1 MKVLITGCNGQL
13 GKALI
18 QEAPSNVH
26 LLTTNKISLDIT
38 NNKSCQEFIL
48 FNKPDWIINAAAY
61 TSVDKAEEE
70 VEKAF
75 LVNSK
80 APKVI
85 SETIASYGG
94 KMLHIS
100 TDFVFN
106 GRKSAP
112 YLPSDKV
119 DPLSIYGKSKAQ
131 GESFILENSN
141 TFVLRTSWVYSD
153 IGNNFL
159 LTMLKLHK
167 IKEERSE
174 PLNVVCDQIGA
185 PTNVYGLAR
194 ACWGLLQT
202 DYSKINRNKIY
213 HWSDLGVASWY
224 DFAFSI
230 GEIAAQKGLITRPAC
245 VKPISYI
252 DYKRNAL
259 CPSYS
264 LLDSSLIR
272 NIVDLSS
279 IHWRQ
284 SISTLVD
291 RLLLN
296 TSTIKYN

>member
-1 MKVLITGCNGQL
+1 MKVLITGCDGQL

-18 QEAPSNVH
+18 QTAPSHVE
-26 LLTTNKISLDIT
+26 LLVTNKNSLDIT
-38 NNKSCQEFIL
+38 NPQSCKDFIL

-61 TSVDKAEEE
+61 TSVDRAEEE

-80 APKVI
+80 APKLI
-85 SETIASYGG
+85 SEIIASYGG

-106 GRKSAP
+106 GRKSTP
-112 YLPSDKV
+112 YLPSDPV

-131 GESFILENSN
+131 GESFVLKNIN

-159 LTMLKLHK
+159 LTMMKLHK
-167 IKEERSE
+167 LKEGKSE
-174 PLNVVCDQIGA
+174 PLNVVYDQIGT
-185 PTNVYGLAR
+185 PTNVYGLSR

-202 DYSKINRNKIY
+202 DYSIIKRSNIY

-224 DFAFSI
+224 DFAIAI
-230 GEIAAQKGLITRPAC
+230 GEIAAQKGLIKRPAC

-252 DYKRNAL
+252 DYNRNAL

-264 LLDSSLIR
+264 VLESNLIR
-272 NIVDLSS
+272 NSVKLSS
-279 IHWRQ
+279 VHWQ
-284 SISTLVD
+284 QALSDLVD
-291 RLLLN
+291 RLLFN
-296 TSTIKYN
+296 ISKINYK

>member
-1 MKVLITGCNGQL
+1 MKVLITGCDGQL
-13 GKALI
+13 GQALI
-18 QEAPSNVH
+18 QTSPSYVH
-26 LLTTNKISLDIT
+26 LIVTNKTSLDIT
-38 NNKSCQEFIL
+38 NSQSCKDFIL
-48 FNKPDWIINAAAY
+48 LNKPDWIINAAAY
-61 TSVDKAEEE
+61 TSVDQAEKE

-75 LVNSK
+75 LVNSE
-80 APKVI
+80 APKLI
-85 SETIASYGG
+85 AKIIASYGG

-106 GRKSAP
+106 GRKSTP
-112 YLPSDKV
+112 YIPSDSV

-131 GESFILENSN
+131 GESFVLDNIN

-153 IGNNFL
+153 IGDNFL

-167 IKEERSE
+167 MNEVKSD

-185 PTNVYGLAR
+185 PTNVYGLSR

-202 DYSKINRNKIY
+202 DFSIINRSRIY

-224 DFAFSI
+224 DFAFAI

-245 VKPISYI
+245 VQPISYI

-264 LLDSSLIR
+264 VLDSSLIR
-272 NIVDLSS
+272 NIVNLSS
-279 IHWRQ
+279 VHWQ
-284 SISTLVD
+284 EGLSDLVD
-291 RLLLN
+291 RLLLKISN
-296 TSTIKYN
+296 IKYN